1 MYVHVQVCMRTC
13 TEGKTIAEVT
23 EDQLLSYDRC
33 VCMHKSICV
42 HVCIRYPH
50 NAIEIRYYPVVCLR
64 MCVCV
69 CLCVYLYVYAR
80 VCMCVSVSCV
90 CFYTYTSLTAY
101 VHWEF
106 TRFLNADT
114 DS

>member
-42 HVCIRYPH
+42 HVCMRYPH

-69 CLCVYLYVYAR
+69 CVSLCVLI
-80 VCMCVSVSCV
+80 CV
-90 CFYTYTSLTAY
+90 CARLD
-101 VHWEF
+101 VCLC
-106 TRFLNADT
+106 FLRLFLYIHVIDGVCALGIHT
-114 DS
+114 VS